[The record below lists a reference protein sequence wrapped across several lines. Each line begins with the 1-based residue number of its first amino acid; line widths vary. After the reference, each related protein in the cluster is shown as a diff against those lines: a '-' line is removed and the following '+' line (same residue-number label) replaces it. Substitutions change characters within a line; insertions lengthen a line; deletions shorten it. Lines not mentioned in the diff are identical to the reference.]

1 MLGIGGREAM
11 TFRAGAIFSRPPVA
25 IRPIGARAALHQM
38 TPQACDWFKAI
49 PADQDALGNDKYSN
63 CYPIARRWVIALRR
77 ANMAGDS
84 TRPSLQA
91 VLSDY
96 TFDTGFNQL
105 TGTPDVGTDTAV
117 GMGNWCRLGVRV
129 NDQTLDVPHWLTVD
143 PTNVEHLSIA
153 LWCAGPLMAT
163 WNLCMALQDPA
174 NWSVAP
180 GTSSDWTTP
189 WAGHETVL
197 GASDGNGEF
206 TTRTWG
212 LDLPIHSEVLRQ
224 YCRQVDVPLDLS
236 PGGWLD
242 TTGRTPS
249 GLDRVALA
257 GDMSDVAIA

>member
-1 MLGIGGREAM
+1 M
-11 TFRAGAIFSRPPVA
+11 TFCAGAIFSRPPVA
-25 IRPIGARAALHQM
+25 IRQIGARAALHRM
-38 TPQACDWFKAI
+38 TAQACDWFKAL
-49 PADQDALGNDKYSN
+49 PATGDALGNDRYSD
-63 CYPIARRWVIALRR
+63 CWPVARRWVIALRR
-77 ANMAGDS
+77 ANTAGDV
-84 TRPSLQA
+84 TPPTLA
-91 VLSDY
+91 AILADY
-96 TFDTGFNQL
+96 TTLTGFNQADD
-105 TGTPDVGTDTAV
+105 TNDNGTDTAK
-117 GMGNWCRLGVRV
+117 GMTDWCSNGVQV

-163 WNLCMALQDPA
+163 WDLCMALQDPA

-212 LDLPIHSEVLRQ
+212 LDLPVHPDILRTM
-224 YCRQVDVPLDLS
+224 CRQVDVPLDLS

-257 GDMSDVAIA
+257 GDMSDVATA